1 MAPSVMQPFLGDG
14 LEWALSLSGDR
25 RKVFLFW
32 SITMNQ
38 VAWFLVAWVGGSLV
52 ILGSLMTL
60 GSLLL
65 WLVPRPGSRAS
76 KTAEERSRG
85 GLDWQNR
92 VKLMAVSVGLAIAG
106 FTLLVIFPLPC
117 H

>member
-1 MAPSVMQPFLGDG
+1 
-14 LEWALSLSGDR
+14 
-25 RKVFLFW
+25 
-32 SITMNQ
+32 MNQ
-38 VAWFLVAWVGGSLV
+38 MAWFLVAWVGGSFA

-65 WLVPRPGSRAS
+65 WLVPRPVSKAS
-76 KTAEERSRG
+76 KTDGVSFKRLSAGS
-85 GLDWQNR
+85 DWQNH

-106 FTLLVIFPLPC
+106 FSLLVMFPLPL